1 MDYLLRTYAYV
12 RNQVRTLKRKSSK
25 NKTRKNDFTPPPAY
39 TASLQSSLP
48 DIDTSGTADILIK
61 NARVFPADD
70 EDRGLASISIKSGRI
85 VSVTPGAEDM
95 QGENTTVIDAE
106 GGSVISGFRDCH
118 LHLMAGLEQAQG
130 CDTGDIENTQD
141 LKARLK
147 QFISEHP
154 HDPAYYAYGLHYTDI
169 PIIPPQ
175 QARHVLDEI
184 EAEKPVFIY
193 AHDLH
198 TGWANTKALEIAG
211 LMRRMPPYPE
221 LIRELKLE
229 KNLVL
234 DQDQLP
240 GGELRE
246 PPVYFLVDEALR
258 RHSPLSVEQKKSRLE
273 KTCRNLAALG
283 LTSVHNM
290 GLDLPEE
297 DIECLLLLLELE
309 EEDRLPL
316 RVHSSCSVVADENMF
331 EDIMRAARVRDS
343 LEMARSGLIDSSVLR
358 ERLLKEM
365 KEALDSRKE
374 EKTIPASNSALRDH
388 FTHLF
393 TNIISP
399 EHIEQHTRRVRKIK
413 DQAPKKQLSPPGK
426 VQCKAVKLFMDGV
439 IEKNT
444 AFRLDQHPVPGIPA
458 FDSEDLDR
466 VVCLAD
472 HLGLQVAAHCI
483 GNGAVNAMLNSVE
496 KARVENSQ
504 TDQKRGEKVRHRIE
518 HIELCNSF
526 DIPRF
531 SQLKVIASMQ
541 ALHEREPVTLWHKK
555 VPEIEWP
562 TAFAWK
568 SLVDSGAILVFGS
581 DWPIVSCNCLK
592 GIERAVRRR
601 PWKAGLPDQ
610 HLDLTQAVAAFSSS
624 GTMAEYAEN
633 IRGRVKQGMQADLVV
648 LSENLL
654 EYAGEYDRIKV
665 LWSISDGRIQYARNE
680 ACNPA

>member
-1 MDYLLRTYAYV
+1 MDYLLRTYAHV
-12 RNQVRTLKRKSSK
+12 RNQVRTLKRNSSK
-25 NKTRKNDFTPPPAY
+25 NKKNDFTPPPAY

-48 DIDTSGTADILIK
+48 DIDTSGAADILIK
-61 NARVFPADD
+61 NARVFPPDD
-70 EDRGLASISIKSGRI
+70 EDRGLTAISIKSGRI
-85 VSVTPGAEDM
+85 TSVHPGAEDM
-95 QGENTTVIDAE
+95 QGKNTTVVDAA
-106 GGSVISGFRDCH
+106 GGSVIPGFRDCH
-118 LHLMAGLEQAQG
+118 LHLMAGLEQTEG
-130 CDTGDIENTQD
+130 CDTGDIENTKD

-147 QFISEHP
+147 PFISERP
-154 HDPAYYAYGLHYTDI
+154 HEPAYYAYGLHYTDI

-198 TGWANTKALEIAG
+198 TGWANTKALKIAG
-211 LMRRMPPYPE
+211 LMHRMPPYPE
-221 LIRELKLE
+221 LLRELKLE
-229 KNLVL
+229 NNLIL
-234 DQDQLP
+234 DRDQLP
-240 GGELRE
+240 SGELRE

-258 RHSPLSVEQKKSRLE
+258 RHAPLSVEQKKSRLE
-273 KTCRNLAALG
+273 KTCRDLAALG

-331 EDIMRAARVRDS
+331 EDVMRAARVRDN
-343 LEMARSGLIDSSVLR
+343 LEMARSGSIDSSVLR

-365 KEALDSRKE
+365 QEALDSRKE
-374 EKTIPASNSALRDH
+374 EKTLPISGGKLRDR
-388 FTHLF
+388 FTQLF
-393 TNIISP
+393 TNVITP
-399 EHIEQHTRRVRKIK
+399 EHMQQHNRRIRKIK
-413 DQAPKKQLSPPGK
+413 DRTPKKELSQPGK

-439 IEKNT
+439 VEKDT
-444 AFRLDQHPVPGIPA
+444 AFRLDHHPVQGIPA
-458 FDSEDLDR
+458 FAGEDLDR

-483 GNGAVNAMLNSVE
+483 GNGAVNAMLNSIE
-496 KARVENSQ
+496 EARRENSE
-504 TDQKRGEKVRHRIE
+504 TDQKRGEKIRHRIE

-531 SQLKVIASMQ
+531 SHLEVIASMQ
-541 ALHEREPVTLWHKK
+541 ALHEREPVTLWHEK
-555 VPEIEWP
+555 VPEIEWA

-568 SLVDSGAILVFGS
+568 SLMDAGAILVFGS

-592 GIERAVRRR
+592 GIERATGRK
-601 PWKAGLPDQ
+601 PWKADMPDQ
-610 HLDLTQAVAAFSSS
+610 HLDLTQAVAAFSTS
-624 GTMAEYAEN
+624 GTMPEYAEN
-633 IRGRVKQGMQADLVV
+633 IRGQIKKGMQADLTV

-654 EYAGEYDRIKV
+654 EYAGKYDRINV
-665 LWSISDGRIQYARNE
+665 LWTISDGQIQYARKE
-680 ACNPA
+680 ARNPA